1 MVFGGS
7 AVSPVVPAR
16 ISCLLSWWLASAASR
31 CASGL
36 VHSVYSSAR
45 VRRCAGSRPI
55 LPRVPAVPRLG
66 GDHGVRE
73 GALALDSMTS
83 KAAVTRQPGV

>member
-1 MVFGGS
+1 MPLVVVAGLRGLLVRLAAEPLGIQQCPS
-7 AVSPVVPAR
+7 AVGAVPE
-16 ISCLLSWWLASAASR
+16 
-31 CASGL
+31 
-36 VHSVYSSAR
+36 V
-45 VRRCAGSRPI
+45 RPI

-73 GALALDSMTS
+73 GALPLDSMTS

>member
-1 MVFGGS
+1 MATGLRALLVRLAAGPLGVRQCPLGAQQCRS
-7 AVSPVVPAR
+7 AVGA
-16 ISCLLSWWLASAASR
+16 
-31 CASGL
+31 
-36 VHSVYSSAR
+36 
-45 VRRCAGSRPI
+45 VREVRPI

-73 GALALDSMTS
+73 GALPLDSMTA